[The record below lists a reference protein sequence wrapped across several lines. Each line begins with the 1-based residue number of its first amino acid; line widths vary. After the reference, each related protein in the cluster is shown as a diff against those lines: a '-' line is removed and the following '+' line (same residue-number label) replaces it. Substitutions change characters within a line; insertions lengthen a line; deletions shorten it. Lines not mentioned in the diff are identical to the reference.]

1 MKSKYDTMSPSQVT
15 DSQGNSYPDLA
26 TFPIE
31 SFTPSVKYRSHP
43 LDDGDIYR
51 FDLLTD
57 SAYNDYNLYDDFTL
71 WISDI
76 PFLSDDNN
84 FEVPIKLYNK
94 SDIDVWYLNNL
105 K

>member
-1 MKSKYDTMSPSQVT
+1 MRPSIVT

-31 SFTPSVKYRSHP
+31 NFSPSVKYRSHA
-43 LDDGDIYR
+43 LTDSDIYR

-84 FEVPIKLYNK
+84 FEAVIKLYNK
-94 SDIDVWYLNNL
+94 SDIDTWYLENL